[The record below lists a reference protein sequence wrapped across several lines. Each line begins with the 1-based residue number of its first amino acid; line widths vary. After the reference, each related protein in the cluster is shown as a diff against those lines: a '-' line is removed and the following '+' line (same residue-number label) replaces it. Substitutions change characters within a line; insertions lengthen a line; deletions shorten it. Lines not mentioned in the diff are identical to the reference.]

1 MVVPMS
7 LRWFRRPAPVIFACF
22 ALAVLLTSCASSG
35 RAPAN
40 SAASIPRVIELEQ
53 EQSVST
59 FHFPRGLY
67 SLQSEDDAGYYYRA
81 PRRLIKHSFA
91 GFAKYDGGLFVPKND
106 PNALRGYVVWA
117 GGLTKIGN
125 LGRAHY
131 AFRG

>member
-1 MVVPMS
+1 MVVAMR
-7 LRWFRRPAPVIFACF
+7 LLCFRQAVLIILAGLGPAM
-22 ALAVLLTSCASSG
+22 LLTSCATRG
-35 RAPAN
+35 PAPAI
-40 SAASIPRVIELEQ
+40 SAGAVPQTIELQQ

-67 SLQSEDDAGYYYRA
+67 SLQSEDAAGYYYRA

-91 GFAKYDGGLFVPKND
+91 GFAKYDGGLFVPKNE

-117 GGLTKIGN
+117 GGMTKIGN
-125 LGRAHY
+125 LGHAHY